1 MALASA
7 STLGLHAVAVTG
19 RCAMDEALPDLGE
32 LELEVMQLVW
42 EAGEITADQARE
54 RLSRRLKE
62 STVRTVLRRLESKGY
77 VTHSVDGRTYIFRA
91 AEARQDV
98 AVKAVKRIVAWF
110 CNGSVEE
117 VLVGMA
123 DAHMLDL
130 QTLKVLAKRIEAA
143 KGGQ

>member
-1 MALASA
+1 MNERMS
-7 STLGLHAVAVTG
+7 
-19 RCAMDEALPDLGE
+19 DLGE

-42 EAGEITADQARE
+42 DAGEITADQVRE
-54 RLSRRLKE
+54 RLSRKSKG

-77 VTHSVDGRTYIFRA
+77 VTHTVEGRTFIFSA

-98 AVKAVKRIVAWF
+98 AARAVKRIVGWF

-123 DAHMLDL
+123 DARMLEPRV
-130 QTLKVLAKRIEAA
+130 LKLLAKRIDAA
-143 KGGQ
+143 KARR

>member
-1 MALASA
+1 MNERMS
-7 STLGLHAVAVTG
+7 
-19 RCAMDEALPDLGE
+19 DLGE

-42 EAGEITADQARE
+42 EAGEVTADQVRE
-54 RLSRRLKE
+54 RLSRKSKE

-77 VTHSVDGRTYIFRA
+77 VTHTVEGRTYIFTA

-98 AVKAVKRIVAWF
+98 AARAVKRIVAWF

-123 DAHMLDL
+123 DARMLDP
-130 QTLKVLAKRIEAA
+130 QVLKLLAKRINASKA
-143 KGGQ
+143 GQ